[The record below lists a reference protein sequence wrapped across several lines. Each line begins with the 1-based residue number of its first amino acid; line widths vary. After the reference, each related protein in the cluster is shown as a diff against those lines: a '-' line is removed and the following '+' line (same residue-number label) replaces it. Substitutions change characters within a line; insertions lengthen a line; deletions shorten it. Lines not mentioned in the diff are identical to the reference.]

1 MPTNNNI
8 QKTETP
14 KPSSLIADPTA
25 EPISYIEV
33 LKEMGMGGEQVPAK
47 NLVDSTFDIY
57 RARRFDSSFKDGEHA
72 YFCTIKPLDS
82 AEPYTVVLGGGACV
96 EVLDAF
102 ISADLGRPLRVT
114 LRYAEGQGKYSGYY
128 FFE

>member
-1 MPTNNNI
+1 MATTNKPLAVQSNKPT
-8 QKTETP
+8 
-14 KPSSLIADPTA
+14 SLIADPSA

-33 LKEMGMGGEQVPAK
+33 LREMGMGGEQVPAK

-57 RARRFDSSFKDGEHA
+57 RARRFDSSFNDQEHA
-72 YFCTIKPLDS
+72 YFCTVKPLES

-96 EVLDAF
+96 EVLDAY
-102 ISADLGRPLRVT
+102 IAADLGKPLRVT